1 MNDERGGD
9 SDRVAPIIP
18 LFGGVDRGASTE
30 PSAETPSDPSHDA
43 QRAVDVVPRRT
54 GDAGLWR
61 STWDEPVPRSVRSD
75 QSEVGSPSE
84 RHPARGAAR
93 KSEATRAPRLRALN
107 DPSRSQ
113 ADGAADD
120 TRPSH
125 EELRAT
131 AEEAL
136 VRKLRSRS
144 LSVSEARLVLKGL
157 GVDAP
162 TVDEIVDEF
171 SRRGYLDDA
180 VLAEQLVT
188 SGVAR
193 KGQGRV
199 ALARALAQRGIP
211 RDVIDTALDELPD
224 DDAERALE
232 FARTKA
238 RSMARLDP
246 DAALRRLIGQLARR
260 GYNGGIAMTAA
271 KTALREA
278 SFGGATSG
286 VRFVDS
292 D

>member
-1 MNDERGGD
+1 
-9 SDRVAPIIP
+9 
-18 LFGGVDRGASTE
+18 
-30 PSAETPSDPSHDA
+30 
-43 QRAVDVVPRRT
+43 
-54 GDAGLWR
+54 
-61 STWDEPVPRSVRSD
+61 
-75 QSEVGSPSE
+75 
-84 RHPARGAAR
+84 
-93 KSEATRAPRLRALN
+93 
-107 DPSRSQ
+107 
-113 ADGAADD
+113 
-120 TRPSH
+120 
-125 EELRAT
+125 
-131 AEEAL
+131 
-136 VRKLRSRS
+136 
-144 LSVSEARLVLKGL
+144 VSEARLVLKGL